1 MPKGMIIFD
10 DSKLDDEIR
19 RYNILHLDGYRNKKK
34 EFSTNYF
41 FKYTWWYT
49 WFKIKIIKIPIW
61 KVLSL
66 SMLEISI

>member
-1 MPKGMIIFD
+1 MPKRMIIFD

-41 FKYTWWYT
+41 FKYTW
-49 WFKIKIIKIPIW
+49 
-61 KVLSL
+61 
-66 SMLEISI
+66 